1 MIYFLALLAIVI
13 VALLVVQ
20 LGANALALTGMSQS
34 AARFQAA
41 SAFFG
46 VGFTTTE
53 AEMVVNHPVRRRI
66 ILHLIIAGNIGITSG
81 LATLILTL
89 LKSNPTGYVEGLLL
103 VLLLAGAVAFGLLLN
118 VRWVKKPL
126 DRVMKRFLKN
136 AGVVKALDYD
146 VLLNVRGG
154 FAVTEVEILEGHLS
168 AGKTLG
174 ESHPSDLGVIV
185 LGIQRRDGSFIGAP
199 DREARLEVGDVAMVY
214 GSEEAIARY
223 SEIENLE

>member
-1 MIYFLALLAIVI
+1 MTYFTALLAIVI
-13 VALLVVQ
+13 IALLLVQ
-20 LGANALALTGMSQS
+20 LGANALALTGMSQA

-46 VGFTTTE
+46 VGYTTVE

-89 LKSNPTGYVEGLLL
+89 LKSNPSGYVEVLML
-103 VLLLAGAVAFGLLLN
+103 VLLVGGAIAFGLLLN

-126 DRVMKRFLKN
+126 DRVMKRFLKS

-146 VLLNVRGG
+146 VLLNIREG

-168 AGKTLG
+168 AGKTLR
-174 ESHPSDLGVIV
+174 ESHPSDLGIIV
-185 LGIQRRDGSFIGAP
+185 LGIQTRDGSFIGAP
-199 DREARLEVGDVAMVY
+199 DKEARLEVGDVAMVY
-214 GSEEAIARY
+214 GSEEAIAKY
-223 SEIENLE
+223 SEIGCSE